1 MEMNFGETLF
11 NPDGSSENSVFVSFF
26 FSTFNK
32 IMQFSVTL
40 SFHYNLVLVIT
51 RSCFTSEILNSNFLF
66 SDDFSPF
73 LFIFLYSCK
82 TYTSNSLS
90 FSSQSIPP
98 ILLFHQALIFAQINI
113 LSQILLAVSWKCL
126 YYLSVLL
133 LSFCQTHIAKPQ
145 ILDEHDYLH
154 AQDPQLMCKVII
166 VINQIFIT
174 MNLVQKLSFQNF

>member
-1 MEMNFGETLF
+1 MTLF
-11 NPDGSSENSVFVSFF
+11 PSKVTFISSRWKWILGRHYSTQMVHLKTLCLFHFF

-113 LSQILLAVSWKCL
+113 LS
-126 YYLSVLL
+126 
-133 LSFCQTHIAKPQ
+133 
-145 ILDEHDYLH
+145 
-154 AQDPQLMCKVII
+154 
-166 VINQIFIT
+166 
-174 MNLVQKLSFQNF
+174 